1 MFSLEGKVAVVT
13 GGGSGIGLAI
23 SKAFAQQ
30 GATVDI
36 LEVDEEA
43 GECAVKEITEA
54 GGTAASHVCDVTLP
68 GKVKATFEEIIN
80 SRGRLDCLIN
90 NAGIAHVGNVLTTTE
105 EDFDRVL
112 SVNVKG
118 VFNCLKAGVGHMQ
131 ST

>member
-36 LEVDEEA
+36 LEVNKEA
-43 GECAVKEITEA
+43 GECAVKDITEA
-54 GGTAASHVCDVTLP
+54 DGTAASHVCDVTLP
-68 GKVKATFEEIIN
+68 DKVKATFEEIIN

-90 NAGIAHVGNVLTTTE
+90 NAGIAHVGNVITTT
-105 EDFDRVL
+105 
-112 SVNVKG
+112 
-118 VFNCLKAGVGHMQ
+118 
-131 ST
+131 